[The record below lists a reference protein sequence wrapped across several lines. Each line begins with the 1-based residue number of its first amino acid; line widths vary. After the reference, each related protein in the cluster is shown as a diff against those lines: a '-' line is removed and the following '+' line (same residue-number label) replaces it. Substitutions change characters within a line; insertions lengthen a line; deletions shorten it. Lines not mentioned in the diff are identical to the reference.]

1 MGRLTDNDGTHSAGL
16 SGASAEVGISDI
28 AEQLAHVP
36 DAPGVYLWK
45 QADEVL
51 YVGKAKSLRKRMR
64 QYVSLQDER
73 LMVPLMMERVDSFD
87 YVTTATEAES
97 MILEANLIKELRP
110 PYNVDFKD
118 DKSFPFIALTMSDPF
133 PAIKYTRE
141 KHKPGTR
148 YFGPYTDA
156 RAARETIE
164 VVRRVYP
171 VCRAT
176 CVEWKRL
183 TARGGEPT
191 GTACF
196 DHHVGKGPG
205 PCVGA
210 ITQAEYRERVEKIA
224 AFLEGRQREVADE
237 LERAMRE
244 AAADLDY
251 ERAARLRNSL
261 DAVRASLERQ
271 RVVSERP
278 LDLDVIGIER
288 DESITGATVL
298 LVREGRIVGAN
309 EFTLDKGLDV
319 GEGELIEGFLLRYYG
334 TASYVPREVVVPS
347 LPDEP
352 TAAEEWLSSLRG
364 TRVRLVAPQRGEK
377 RALDEMA
384 ATNARHSL
392 ARYKHRTRYDEQR
405 LNRAL
410 LELESALALPAP
422 PLRIEC
428 YDISTLHG
436 RHSVGSMVVF
446 TGGRADKAAYR
457 RFKVR
462 LPTEESNDVAMMAEV
477 LRRRFA
483 RQDAGDSRFARQRPD
498 LLLIDGG
505 KPQLNAV
512 QAVLDE
518 IGMSHV
524 PLAALAKREEELWR
538 PGWDEPVLL
547 PDGSPSLYL
556 VKRIRDEAHR
566 FAIEYHREL
575 RGKAMTAS
583 VLDEVPGVGPKRKK
597 AMLKQFGGIRK
608 LRAASVE
615 EIAAVPGMTRDV
627 AEAVV
632 EALRVAQEDR

>member
-1 MGRLTDNDGTHSAGL
+1 MSTPDVTT
-16 SGASAEVGISDI
+16 
-28 AEQLAHVP
+28 QLGHVP
-36 DAPGVYLWK
+36 DAPGVYFWK
-45 QADEVL
+45 QGDEVL

-64 QYVSLQDER
+64 QYTGGHDDR
-73 LMVPLMMERVDSFD
+73 AMIPKMMARVDSFD
-87 YVTTATEAES
+87 YVTTTTEAES

-118 DKSFPFIALTMSDPF
+118 DKSFPFIALTLSDPF

-141 KHKPGTR
+141 KHRPGTR

-156 RAARETIE
+156 RAARETME

-196 DHHVGKGPG
+196 DYHVGKGPG

-210 ITQAEYRERVEKIA
+210 ITQAEYRERIDKIA

-237 LERAMRE
+237 LQRAMRE
-244 AAADLDY
+244 AAAELDY

-271 RVVSERP
+271 RVVSDRP
-278 LDLDVIGIER
+278 LDLDVIGLER
-288 DESITGATVL
+288 EETITGVHL
-298 LVREGRIVGAN
+298 LHVREGRIVGSN

-319 GEGELIEGFLLRYYG
+319 GEVELIEGFLLRYYG
-334 TASYVPREVVVPS
+334 TASYVPREVLVPV
-347 LPDEP
+347 LPEEP
-352 TAAEEWLSSLRG
+352 EAAEAWLRGLRG
-364 TRVRLVAPQRGEK
+364 TNVHLLVPQRGDK
-377 RALDEMA
+377 RSLLELASV
-384 ATNARHSL
+384 NARHSL
-392 ARYKHRTRYDEQR
+392 ARYKHRTRYDEER

-410 LELESALALPAP
+410 LELESALALPVP

-462 LPTEESNDVAMMAEV
+462 LPAEEANDVAMMAEV

-483 RQDAGDSRFARQRPD
+483 REDAGDSRFARQRPD

-512 QAVLDE
+512 HAVLAE
-518 IGMSHV
+518 LGLTHIS
-524 PLAALAKREEELWR
+524 LASLAKREEELWV
-538 PGWDEPVLL
+538 PGWDEPVVL
-547 PDGSPSLYL
+547 PNGSPSLYL
-556 VKRIRDEAHR
+556 VKRVRDEAHR

-583 VLDEVPGVGPKRKK
+583 VLDEIPGVGPKRKK
-597 AMLKQFGGIRK
+597 ALLKHFGGIRK
-608 LRAASVE
+608 LRAASAE
-615 EIAAVPGMTRDV
+615 EIASVPGVTRDV
-627 AEAVV
+627 AEAVA
-632 EALRVAQEDR
+632 EALRAE

>member
-1 MGRLTDNDGTHSAGL
+1 MGSSEDRVARTDGSELVPGCDP
-16 SGASAEVGISDI
+16 VCPDIS
-28 AEQLAHVP
+28 EQVSRAP

-45 QADEVL
+45 QGDEVL
-51 YVGKAKSLRKRMR
+51 YVGKAKSLRKRMK
-64 QYVSLQDER
+64 QYVNLHDER
-73 LMVPLMMERVDSFD
+73 PMVPRMMARVDSFD
-87 YVTTATEAES
+87 YVATTTETES

-118 DKSFPFIALTMSDPF
+118 DKSFPFIALTLSDPF

-141 KHKPGTR
+141 KHRPGTR

-156 RAARETIE
+156 RAARETME

-196 DHHVGKGPG
+196 DYHVGKGPG

-210 ITQAEYRERVEKIA
+210 VTQAEYRERIDKIA

-244 AAADLDY
+244 AAAELDY
-251 ERAARLRNSL
+251 ERAARMRNSL
-261 DAVRASLERQ
+261 DAVCASLERQ
-271 RVVSERP
+271 RVVSDRP
-278 LDLDVIGIER
+278 LDLDVIGLER
-288 DESITGATVL
+288 EETIAGVHL
-298 LVREGRIVGAN
+298 LHVREGRIVGSN

-319 GEGELIEGFLLRYYG
+319 GESELIEGFLLRYYD
-334 TASYVPREVVVPS
+334 TASYVPREVLVPA
-347 LPDEP
+347 LPEEP
-352 TAAEEWLSSLRG
+352 EAAEAWLRGLRG
-364 TRVRLVAPQRGEK
+364 TNVRLAVPQRGDK
-377 RALDEMA
+377 RSLLELAS
-384 ATNARHSL
+384 TNARHSL
-392 ARYKHRTRYDEQR
+392 ARYKHRTRYDEER

-462 LPTEESNDVAMMAEV
+462 LPAEEANDVAMMAEV

-483 RQDAGDSRFARQRPD
+483 REEAGDSRFARQRPD

-512 QAVLDE
+512 QTVLAE
-518 IGMSHV
+518 LGLERIS
-524 PLAALAKREEELWR
+524 LASLAKREEELWV
-538 PGWDEPVLL
+538 PGWDEPVVL
-547 PDGSPSLYL
+547 PNGSPSLYL
-556 VKRIRDEAHR
+556 VKRVRDEAHR

-583 VLDEVPGVGPKRKK
+583 VLDEIPGVGPKRKK
-597 AMLKQFGGIRK
+597 ALLKHFGGIRK
-608 LRAASVE
+608 LRAASAE
-615 EIAAVPGMTRDV
+615 EIAAVPGVTGDV
-627 AEAVV
+627 AEAVA
-632 EALRVAQEDR
+632 EALKGE